1 MVDYEITVS
10 IDARGSFC
18 PGPMMELIKAIRQSE
33 VGDFVEVLSSDE
45 GSLQDIPAWIA
56 KAKHELIDTVKET
69 DFNRFIVKKT
79 W

>member
-1 MVDYEITVS
+1 MVDYEITIS

-18 PGPMMELIKAIRQSE
+18 PGPMMELIKAIRQAD

-56 KAKHELIDTVKET
+56 KAKHELIDTVKEA

>member
-1 MVDYEITVS
+1 MVEYKITTS

-18 PGPMMELIKAIRQSE
+18 PGPMMELIKAIRQAD
-33 VGDFVEVLSSDE
+33 VGDFVEILSSDE

-56 KAKHELIDTVKET
+56 KAKHELIDTVTET

>member
-1 MVDYEITVS
+1 MVDYEITIS

-33 VGDFVEVLSSDE
+33 VGDFVEVLSNDE
-45 GSLQDIPAWIA
+45 GSLQDIPAWIT
-56 KAKHELIDTVKET
+56 KAKHELVDTVKEA

>member
-1 MVDYEITVS
+1 MVDYEITIS

-18 PGPMMELIKAIRQSE
+18 PGPMMELIKAIRQAD

-56 KAKHELIDTVKET
+56 KAKHELIDTVTET
-69 DFNRFIVKKT
+69 NFNRFIVKKT

>member
-1 MVDYEITVS
+1 MVDYEITIS

-18 PGPMMELIKAIRQSE
+18 PGPMMELIKAIRQAD

-56 KAKHELIDTVKET
+56 KAKHELIDTVTET